1 MVNHKKQNGGSLINY
16 VGRFNVTPSLP
27 EKLEPLGEIV
37 HNLYWTWN
45 HDAIELF
52 RRLDRK
58 LWEETH
64 HNPVSMLGK
73 LSQERLNNV
82 SNDDSFISHMNR
94 VYVQLHVYMQEK
106 TWYQKHYNIEGK
118 NFIAYFSAEFGLTE
132 CLQVYSGGLGVLSG
146 DHLKSAS
153 DLGLPLVGIGLC
165 YKEGYFQQY
174 LTNDGW
180 QQERY
185 DITDFYNQPMKL
197 VVDKEQN
204 PVKIDLEFPGRNV
217 AVQIWQIQV
226 GRVPL
231 FLLDTNVPEN
241 SDEDKKITRTLYGGN
256 IETRIQQEIILG
268 IGGIRALSAIGIKP
282 IVCHMNEGHSA
293 FLSLERIRDLIKVHN
308 LTFNEAKDMNFYSNV
323 FTTHT
328 PVPAGIDIFA
338 NELIEK
344 YFGFYYRNEL
354 HISDKTFY
362 SLGTIIKDK
371 APSNFNMA
379 HLAMNMAGYVNGVS
393 KLHGH
398 VSKKMWQAGFPEI
411 PFDEIP
417 IDYITNG
424 VHTPTHLSNDMNE
437 LLYRYLGE
445 TFVRNPSDPE
455 VWKAIDEIPDEELW
469 RTHERRR
476 ERLVALARNR
486 LTKQITERGGS
497 KSELAFARE
506 VLDVQALTIG
516 FARRFAT
523 YKRATLIFRDI
534 DRLVSILCN
543 PDYPVQLIIAGKA
556 HPKDEEGKKL
566 IQEIVALSKEP
577 MLRKKVVFLENYDMN
592 VARYLVEG
600 CDIWLNNPR
609 RPLEASGTSGMKVIA
624 NGGLNFSVM
633 DGWWDEAYTPDA
645 GWKIGNREE
654 YENLEYQDEV
664 ESRLIYEAIEK
675 DIVPLFYN
683 RGEDKLPRGWISMM
697 KSSMK
702 NLGPVYNTHRMV
714 KQYSRKFYFA
724 SYEKRM
730 GLMKNNWLKGKEFS
744 AWKHKLNENWN
755 RVRFLSISE
764 ESKFDEI
771 KVGLKYPVI
780 AEVELGDLTPDDV
793 EVQIYF
799 GKVDSGEDNT
809 KSIVKMNHIPKK
821 GKTAIYTYRGEIECK
836 DTGQFGFTLRILP
849 QHQML
854 INSFE
859 LGLIRWV

>member
-1 MVNHKKQNGGSLINY
+1 MINY

-27 EKLEPLGEIV
+27 EKLEPLRTIV

-64 HNPVSMLGK
+64 HNPVLMLGK
-73 LSQERLNNV
+73 LSQDRLNQV
-82 SNDDSFISHMNR
+82 ANDDSFISHMNR
-94 VYVQLHVYMQEK
+94 VKDQLNIYLQER
-106 TWYQKHYNIEGK
+106 TWFQRNYDLEGK

-185 DITDFYNQPMKL
+185 EITDFYNQPMTL
-197 VVDKEQN
+197 VVDKEQQ
-204 PVKIDLEFPGRNV
+204 PVKISLEFPGRTV
-217 AVQIWQIQV
+217 VVQIWQIQV
-226 GRVPL
+226 GRLPL
-231 FLLDTNVPEN
+231 FLLDTNVVEN
-241 SDEDKKITRTLYGGN
+241 SEEDKKITRSLYGGN
-256 IETRIQQEIILG
+256 VETRIQQEIILG
-268 IGGIRALSAIGIKP
+268 IGGIRAFSAMSIKP
-282 IVCHMNEGHSA
+282 VVCHMNEGHSA
-293 FLSLERIRDLIKVHN
+293 FLALERIRNLIKNHN
-308 LTFNEAKDMNFYSNV
+308 LTFSEAKDMNFYSNV

-328 PVPAGIDIFA
+328 PVPAGIDIFP
-338 NELIEK
+338 NDLIEK

-354 HISDKTFY
+354 QINDKTFY
-362 SLGTIIKDK
+362 GLGTIIKEK

-393 KLHGH
+393 KLHGL
-398 VSKKMWQAGFPEI
+398 VSKKMWMAGFPDI

-424 VHTPTHLSNDMNE
+424 VHTPTHLSKDMNE

-445 TFVRNPSDPE
+445 RFVRDPSDAE
-455 VWKAIDEIPDEELW
+455 VWKSVDEIPDEELW

-476 ERLVALARNR
+476 ERLVAFARSR
-486 LTKQITERGGS
+486 LTKQIMERGGS

-523 YKRATLIFRDI
+523 YKRATLIFRDL
-534 DRLVSILCN
+534 DRLVSILSN
-543 PDYPVQLIIAGKA
+543 PDYPVQFIIAGKA
-556 HPKDEEGKKL
+556 HPKDDEGKKL
-566 IQEIVALSKEP
+566 IQEIVALSKDP

-600 CDIWLNNPR
+600 CDVWLNNPR

-624 NGGLNFSVM
+624 NGGLNFSVL
-633 DGWWDEAYTPDA
+633 DGWWDEAYTPDV

-654 YENLEYQDEV
+654 YENLEYHDEV

-683 RGEDKLPRGWISMM
+683 RGEEKLPRGWISTM
-697 KSSMK
+697 KASMK

-714 KQYSRKFYFA
+714 EEYSRKFYFA

-730 GLMKNNWLKGKEFS
+730 GLMKNNWHKGKEFS
-744 AWKHKLNENWN
+744 AWKHKLSENWN
-755 RVRFLSISE
+755 RVRFLSICE
-764 ESKFDEI
+764 ENKNDDL
-771 KVGLKYPVI
+771 KVGLTYHIV
-780 AEVELGDLTPDDV
+780 AEVELGDLTTDDV
-793 EVQIYF
+793 DVQIYY
-799 GKVDSGEDNT
+799 GKVDGGADSS
-809 KSIVKMNHIPKK
+809 KLVVKMLNAQKK
-821 GKTAIYTYRGEIECK
+821 GKSTHYLYRGEIDCK

-849 QHQML
+849 NHPML
-854 INSFE
+854 ISPFE
-859 LGLIRWV
+859 LGLIRWA

>member
-1 MVNHKKQNGGSLINY
+1 MSKAEDRLINF

-27 EKLEPLGEIV
+27 EKLEALSEIV

-58 LWEETH
+58 LWDETH
-64 HNPVSMLGK
+64 HNPVLMLGK
-73 LSQERLNNV
+73 LSQERLDQV
-82 SNDDSFISHMNR
+82 ANDDSFISHMNR
-94 VYVQLHVYMQEK
+94 VSVQLNVYMQEK
-106 TWYQKHYNIEGK
+106 TWYQKHYDIEGK

-153 DLGLPLVGIGLC
+153 DLGLPLVAIGLC

-197 VVDKEQN
+197 VVDKDQN

-217 AVQIWQIQV
+217 VVQMWQIQV

-268 IGGIRALSAIGIKP
+268 IGGIRALSAIGVKP

-293 FLSLERIRDLIKVHN
+293 FLSLERIRNLIKIQN
-308 LTFNEAKDMNFYSNV
+308 LTFYEAKDMNFYSNV

-328 PVPAGIDIFA
+328 PVPAGIDIFP

-354 HISDKTFY
+354 QINDKTFY

-371 APSNFNMA
+371 APSSFNMA

-393 KLHGH
+393 KLHGL
-398 VSKKMWQAGFPEI
+398 VSKKMWKAGFPEI

-424 VHTPTHLSNDMNE
+424 IHTPTHLSNDMNE

-445 TFVRNPSDPE
+445 KFVRNPSEVE
-455 VWKAIDEIPDEELW
+455 VWKAVDEIPDEELW

-476 ERLVALARNR
+476 ERLVAFARNR

-523 YKRATLIFRDI
+523 YKRATLIFRDM
-534 DRLVSILCN
+534 DRLVSILSN
-543 PDYPVQLIIAGKA
+543 PDYPVQFIIAGKA

-566 IQEIVALSKEP
+566 IQEIVAFTKDPL
-577 MLRKKVVFLENYDMN
+577 LRKKVVFLENYDMN

-600 CDIWLNNPR
+600 CDVWLNNPR

-633 DGWWDEAYTPDA
+633 DGWWDEAYTPDV

-654 YENLEYQDEV
+654 YENLEYHDEV

-683 RGEDKLPRGWISMM
+683 RGEDKLPRGWISTM

-714 KQYSRKFYFA
+714 KEYARKFYFA

-730 GLMKNNWLKGKEFS
+730 GLMKNNWQKGKEFS
-744 AWKHKLNENWN
+744 AWKHKLSENWN

-764 ESKFDEI
+764 ENKNDDI
-771 KVGLKYPVI
+771 KVGLTFPII
-780 AEVELGDLTPDDV
+780 AEIELGDLTPNDV

-799 GKVDSGEDNT
+799 GKVDGPAESA
-809 KSIVKMNHIPKK
+809 KSIVKMNHVKK
-821 GKTAIYTYRGEIECK
+821 AKSTNYTYRGEIDCK

-849 QHQML
+849 QHPML

-859 LGLIRWV
+859 LGLIRWA

>member
-1 MVNHKKQNGGSLINY
+1 
-16 VGRFNVTPSLP
+16 PSLP
-27 EKLEPLGEIV
+27 EKLEPLRTIV

-64 HNPVSMLGK
+64 HNPVLMLGK
-73 LSQERLNNV
+73 LSQDRLNQV
-82 SNDDSFISHMNR
+82 ANDDSFVSHMNR
-94 VYVQLHVYMQEK
+94 VKDQLNIYLQER
-106 TWYQKHYNIEGK
+106 TWFQRNYDLEGK

-185 DITDFYNQPMKL
+185 EITDFYNQPMTL
-197 VVDKEQN
+197 VVDKEQQ
-204 PVKIDLEFPGRNV
+204 PVKISLEFPGRTV
-217 AVQIWQIQV
+217 VVQIWQIQV
-226 GRVPL
+226 GRLPL
-231 FLLDTNVPEN
+231 FLLDTNVVEN
-241 SDEDKKITRTLYGGN
+241 SEEDKKITRSLYGGN
-256 IETRIQQEIILG
+256 VETRIQQEIILG
-268 IGGIRALSAIGIKP
+268 IGGIRALSAMGVKP
-282 IVCHMNEGHSA
+282 VVCHMNEGHSA
-293 FLSLERIRDLIKVHN
+293 FLALERIRNLIKNHN
-308 LTFNEAKDMNFYSNV
+308 LTFSEAKDMNFYSNV

-328 PVPAGIDIFA
+328 PVPAGIDIFP
-338 NELIEK
+338 NDLIEK

-354 HISDKTFY
+354 QINDKTFY
-362 SLGTIIKDK
+362 GLGTIIKEK

-393 KLHGH
+393 KLHGL
-398 VSKKMWQAGFPEI
+398 VSKKMWMAGFPNI

-445 TFVRNPSDPE
+445 KFVRDPSDAE

-476 ERLVALARNR
+476 ERLVAFARSR
-486 LTKQITERGGS
+486 LTKQIVERGGS

-523 YKRATLIFRDI
+523 YKRATLIFRDL
-534 DRLVSILCN
+534 DRLVSILSN
-543 PDYPVQLIIAGKA
+543 PDYPVQFIIAGKA
-556 HPKDEEGKKL
+556 HPKDDEGKKL
-566 IQEIVALSKEP
+566 IQEIVALSKDP
-577 MLRKKVVFLENYDMN
+577 MLRKKIVFLENYDMN

-600 CDIWLNNPR
+600 CDVWLNNPR
-609 RPLEASGTSGMKVIA
+609 RPLEASGTSGMKIIA

-633 DGWWDEAYTPDA
+633 DGWWDEAYTPDV

-654 YENLEYQDEV
+654 YENLEYHDEV

-683 RGEDKLPRGWISMM
+683 RGE
-697 KSSMK
+697 
-702 NLGPVYNTHRMV
+702 
-714 KQYSRKFYFA
+714 
-724 SYEKRM
+724 E
-730 GLMKNNWLKGKEFS
+730 
-744 AWKHKLNENWN
+744 
-755 RVRFLSISE
+755 
-764 ESKFDEI
+764 
-771 KVGLKYPVI
+771 
-780 AEVELGDLTPDDV
+780 
-793 EVQIYF
+793 
-799 GKVDSGEDNT
+799 
-809 KSIVKMNHIPKK
+809 
-821 GKTAIYTYRGEIECK
+821 
-836 DTGQFGFTLRILP
+836 
-849 QHQML
+849 
-854 INSFE
+854 
-859 LGLIRWV
+859 